1 MGEFL
6 PEFDLGAALARRP
19 RLILLDD
26 LAHVNVRGSHHAR
39 RWQDVLELL
48 DAGIDVYTTLNV
60 HHLESLKDVVTQITG
75 LVVRDTVPD
84 TILQRADEVELVDL
98 APDDML
104 VRLKE
109 GKVHFPDSI
118 RHAHGQFF
126 RKGNLLALRELA
138 LRQTAE
144 NVDAQMRRYMA
155 SVGIRKT
162 WAAGD
167 QHPGLRPGPQHH
179 QDRPGQALPPQVDG
193 PLRELPGG

>member
-1 MGEFL
+1 MLSEARARQAGGLDLLLGMVDTHGQPETATLAEGLEVLPCRSLASMGEFL

-98 APDDML
+98 APDDLL

-109 GKVHFPDSI
+109 GKVNSDTNECGGGNYKLRRSYCSKPD
-118 RHAHGQFF
+118 
-126 RKGNLLALRELA
+126 
-138 LRQTAE
+138 
-144 NVDAQMRRYMA
+144 D
-155 SVGIRKT
+155 
-162 WAAGD
+162 
-167 QHPGLRPGPQHH
+167 
-179 QDRPGQALPPQVDG
+179 
-193 PLRELPGG
+193 